1 MFAPFSLETEL
12 LARWKANTLE
22 NAQPRAAF
30 RKKRAM
36 FRRPN
41 FDGACGTNCLER
53 AEENA
58 RQLTAV
64 HSAAMRKASGS
75 S

>member
-36 FRRPN
+36 FRRQNLMGRVEQTIWNVP
-41 FDGACGTNCLER
+41 
-53 AEENA
+53 
-58 RQLTAV
+58 RQI
-64 HSAAMRKASGS
+64 RDD
-75 S
+75 